1 MNLDKVLD
9 PLHRVDRF
17 LRFELVNT
25 LQQPALD
32 PNTDWRVVTEASLD
46 LQRQRIY
53 LSPEEA
59 MAIEVAIRDLQRDLN
74 SVADLMRKI
83 ALLKNDANFDEH
95 LYLDAA
101 NAAIHQSRDGFQL
114 KLRQIEGLLQQRLSA
129 TNLVTPD
136 NKTDLKE
143 GNTRTDRITRR
154 LKNNPVIAG
163 LLVVGLGIIAIG
175 TFTDAL
181 DKTHKFLE
189 GLSQPSGSAQIA
201 AKVSEEGRFRI
212 RQIDEVLAAAIA
224 GQRDCFRQLD
234 STGVVLG
241 SRIRDYLSQAQL
253 VTVAMELGG
262 VYRPPGKAE
271 DTVWIGTSGYA
282 LRNLPDR
289 RSYKDSDYA
298 ASDFRDLSFAYIAA
312 KSHTDPRASPDSKEL
327 DLFLEQLRRDAQ
339 FSQTVVLSDWFMREQ
354 AQGPYQQRYGAA
366 YKVNDAVV
374 EDYRDHLDAVR
385 EWLNTLQKDWEHFK
399 KLKAIVPLSG

>member
-1 MNLDKVLD
+1 MNLNKVLD
-9 PLHRVDRF
+9 PLYKVDRF

-32 PNTDWRVVTEASLD
+32 LNKDWRVVTEASLD
-46 LQRQRIY
+46 LQRQRIH

-59 MAIEVAIRDLQRDLN
+59 MIIEAAFRDLERDLN

-83 ALLKNDANFDEH
+83 ALLKNDGNFDEH

-101 NAAIHQSRDGFQL
+101 NAAIQKARDGFQL
-114 KLRQIEGLLQQRLSA
+114 KLRQIEGLLQRRLSA

-136 NKTDLKE
+136 NKTDPKE
-143 GNTRTDRITRR
+143 DTRTDRITRR
-154 LKNNPVIAG
+154 LKNNPIIAG
-163 LLVVGLGIIAIG
+163 FLVLGLGIVAVG

-181 DKTHKFLE
+181 DKTRRFVE
-189 GLSQPSGSAQIA
+189 GLSQPSGSAQVT

-224 GQRDCFRQLD
+224 RQRDCFQQLD
-234 STGVVLG
+234 KAGVVLG
-241 SRIRDYLSQAQL
+241 SRIRDYLAQAQL

-262 VYRPPGKAE
+262 VYRPPGKPD
-271 DTVWIGTSGYA
+271 DTVSIGPSGYA

-289 RSYKDSDYA
+289 RSYKDSEYA

-312 KSHTDPRASPDSKEL
+312 QSHADPRASPDFKEL
-327 DLFLEQLRRDAQ
+327 DIFLEQLRRDAQ

-354 AQGPYQQRYGAA
+354 AQGPYEQRYGAA
-366 YKVNDAVV
+366 YQVNDAMV
-374 EDYRDHLDAVR
+374 EDYRDQLNAVR
-385 EWLNTLQKDWEHFK
+385 KWLNTLQTEWERFK
-399 KLKAIVPLSG
+399 KLRAIVPLSG